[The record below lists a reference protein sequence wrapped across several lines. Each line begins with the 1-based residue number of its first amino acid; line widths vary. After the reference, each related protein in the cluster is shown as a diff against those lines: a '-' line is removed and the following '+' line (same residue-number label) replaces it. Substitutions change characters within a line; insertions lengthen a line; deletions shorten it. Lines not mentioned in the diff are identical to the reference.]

1 MTTTKDGQS
10 GSNPIMSKQQNSVS
24 EQASDS
30 RDFLS
35 LQCANDGDMEYMTD
49 VAAAQLIRTPKGG
62 RLILWIA
69 ALFILSAIVWA
80 DWAELDEV
88 TKGIGQVIPS
98 SQVQIVQNL
107 EGGIVGALLVS
118 EGQKVDKGEILLQI
132 DDTRFAAS
140 LRETRTQY
148 LALKAKASRLQAE
161 AELTDFVPPQEVL
174 AESPQLVQLE
184 QSLYRARRSELN
196 NNRSILEEQT
206 AQREQELEELAAK
219 KNQLKRSL
227 DLVQRELVMTRPL
240 VKAGAISEVEVL
252 RLERDV
258 NELAGQLESTTLS
271 IPRIQSTLDESHRKL
286 EELDLRFKSKAREEW
301 NEVSAEISA
310 LTASS
315 VVLEDRVQRTA
326 VRSPVRG
333 TIKQLMVNTV
343 GGVIQ
348 PGMELVE
355 IVPLEDSL
363 LVEAKIRPEDIGF
376 LRPGQKTVVKF
387 SAFDFAIFGGLEGQL
402 EHISADTIKDEDGK
416 SFYLVRV
423 RTAQNQLGNEADPLS
438 IIPGMQAEVD
448 ILTGKKSVLSYLLKP
463 VLRAKERALRER

>member
-10 GSNPIMSKQQNSVS
+10 GSNPIMGKQQNSVS

>member
-1 MTTTKDGQS
+1 MKSEQQSSTIGQVATAQVSDGQK
-10 GSNPIMSKQQNSVS
+10 GIHPRPGNA
-24 EQASDS
+24 ED
-30 RDFLS
+30 L
-35 LQCANDGDMEYMTD
+35 EYMTD

-69 ALFILSAIVWA
+69 VLFVLIAFVWA

-107 EGGIVGALLVS
+107 EGGIVAALRVA
-118 EGQKVDKGEILLQI
+118 EGQKVEKGQILLQI
-132 DDTRFAAS
+132 DDTRFASS

-148 LALKAKASRLQAE
+148 LALKAKAARLQAE
-161 AELTDFVPPQEVL
+161 AELSEFVPPPEVS
-174 AESPQLVQLE
+174 AESPHLARQE
-184 QSLYRARRSELN
+184 QSLYRARRSELE
-196 NNRSILEEQT
+196 NNRSIFKEQT

-219 KNQLKRSL
+219 RSQLKRSL
-227 DLVQRELVMTRPL
+227 NLVQRELTMTQPL

-252 RLERDV
+252 RLEREV

-286 EELDLRFKSKAREEW
+286 EELELRFKSKAREEW
-301 NEVSAEISA
+301 SAVSAELSS

-315 VVLEDRVQRTA
+315 VALEDRVQRTA

-363 LVEAKIRPEDIGF
+363 LVEARIRPEDIGF
-376 LRPGQKTVVKF
+376 LQPGQRTVVKF
-387 SAFDFAIFGGLEGQL
+387 TAFDFAIFGGLQGQL
-402 EHISADTIKDEDGK
+402 EHISADTIKDEEGK
-416 SFYLVRV
+416 HFYLVRV
-423 RTAQNQLGNEADPLS
+423 RTAHNQLGNEANPLS

>member
-1 MTTTKDGQS
+1 MKS
-10 GSNPIMSKQQNSVS
+10 RQQNSTIGQTAAG
-24 EQASDS
+24 QASIGPNGIHPRPGYTD
-30 RDFLS
+30 DL
-35 LQCANDGDMEYMTD
+35 EYMTD

-69 ALFILSAIVWA
+69 VLFILVALVWA

-88 TKGIGQVIPS
+88 TQGIGQVIPS
-98 SQVQIVQNL
+98 SQVQVVQNL
-107 EGGIVGALLVS
+107 EGGIVAALLVA
-118 EGQKVDKGEILLQI
+118 EGQKVEKGQILLQI
-132 DDTRFAAS
+132 DDTRFASS

-148 LALKAKASRLQAE
+148 LALKAKAARLQAE
-161 AELTDFVPPQEVL
+161 AELSEFVPPPEVL
-174 AESPQLVQLE
+174 AESPRLAQQE
-184 QSLYRARRSELN
+184 QSLYRARRSELD
-196 NNRSILEEQT
+196 NNRSILKEQT
-206 AQREQELEELAAK
+206 AQRGQELAELAAK
-219 KNQLKRSL
+219 RSQLRRSL
-227 DLVQRELVMTRPL
+227 NLVRRELTMTRPL

-252 RLERDV
+252 RLEREV

-286 EELDLRFKSKAREEW
+286 EELELRFKSKAREEW
-301 NEVSAEISA
+301 SEVSAELSS

-315 VVLEDRVQRTA
+315 VALEDRVQRTA

-343 GGVIQ
+343 GGVVQ

-363 LVEAKIRPEDIGF
+363 LVEAKVRPEDIGF

-387 SAFDFAIFGGLEGQL
+387 SAFDFAIFGGLQGQL
-402 EHISADTIKDEDGK
+402 EHISADTIKDEEGK
-416 SFYLVRV
+416 SYYLVRV
-423 RTAQNQLGNEADPLS
+423 RTEHNQLGNEINPLN

>member
-1 MTTTKDGQS
+1 MNG
-10 GSNPIMSKQQNSVS
+10 QQNIKVN
-24 EQASDS
+24 QK
-30 RDFLS
+30 
-35 LQCANDGDMEYMTD
+35 ANARGAIHPRLGNTNDLEYMTD

-69 ALFILSAIVWA
+69 VLFILVAIAWA

-88 TKGIGQVIPS
+88 TRGTGQVIPS

-107 EGGIVGALLVS
+107 EGGIVAALLVA
-118 EGQKVDKGEILLQI
+118 EGQTVDKGQILLQI
-132 DDTRFAAS
+132 DDTRFASS
-140 LRETRTQY
+140 LRETRNQY
-148 LALKAKASRLQAE
+148 LALKAKAARLQAE
-161 AELTDFVPPQEVL
+161 AELSEFVPPPEVL
-174 AESPQLVQLE
+174 KESPHLAQQE
-184 QSLYRARRSELN
+184 QRLYQARRSELD
-196 NNRSILEEQT
+196 NNRNILKEQS

-219 KNQLKRSL
+219 RGQLRRSL
-227 DLVQRELVMTRPL
+227 NLVKRELTMTQPL

-252 RLERDV
+252 RLEREV
-258 NELAGQLESTTLS
+258 NDLAGQIESTTLS

-286 EELDLRFKSKAREEW
+286 EELALRFKSKAREEW
-301 NEVSAEISA
+301 SAVNAEISS

-315 VVLEDRVQRTA
+315 VALEDRVQRTA

-343 GGVIQ
+343 GGVVQ

-363 LVEAKIRPEDIGF
+363 LVEARIRPEDIGF

-387 SAFDFAIFGGLEGQL
+387 SAFDFAIFGGLEGKL
-402 EHISADTIKDEDGK
+402 EHISADTIKDDEGK
-416 SFYLVRV
+416 SYFLVRV
-423 RTAQNQLGNEADPLS
+423 RTAKNQLGNEPNPLS

-463 VLRAKERALRER
+463 VLRGKERALRER

>member
-1 MTTTKDGQS
+1 
-10 GSNPIMSKQQNSVS
+10 MSEQQNSSVRLVPVMRNVTS
-24 EQASDS
+24 NHQRHAD
-30 RDFLS
+30 
-35 LQCANDGDMEYMTD
+35 DMEYMTD

-69 ALFILSAIVWA
+69 VLFVLAAVVWA

-88 TKGIGQVIPS
+88 TKGTGQVIPS

-107 EGGIVGALLVS
+107 EGGIVGGLLVS
-118 EGQKVDKGEILLQI
+118 EGQTVEKGQILLQI

-148 LALKAKASRLQAE
+148 LALKAKAARLQAE
-161 AELTDFVPPQEVL
+161 AELSEYVPPPEVL
-174 AESPQLVQLE
+174 EESPHLAQLE
-184 QSLYRARRSELN
+184 QSLYKARRSELD

-206 AQREQELEELAAK
+206 AQRKQELEELAAK
-219 KNQLKRSL
+219 KSQLKRSL
-227 DLVQRELVMTRPL
+227 ALVQRELNMTKPL
-240 VKAGAISEVEVL
+240 VKAGAISQVEVL
-252 RLERDV
+252 RLEREV
-258 NELAGQLESTTLS
+258 NELAGELESTALS
-271 IPRIQSTLDESHRKL
+271 IPRIQSTLDESRRKL

-301 NEVSAEISA
+301 NDVNAEMSG

-315 VVLEDRVQRTA
+315 VALEDRVKRTA
-326 VRSPVRG
+326 VRSPVKG

-363 LVEAKIRPEDIGF
+363 LVEARIRPEDIGF

-387 SAFDFAIFGGLEGQL
+387 SAFDFAIFGGLEGRL
-402 EHISADTIKDEDGK
+402 EHISADTIKDDEGK

-423 RTAQNQLGNEADPLS
+423 RTEHNQLGSESKPLN

-448 ILTGKKSVLSYLLKP
+448 ILTGKKTVLSYLLKP